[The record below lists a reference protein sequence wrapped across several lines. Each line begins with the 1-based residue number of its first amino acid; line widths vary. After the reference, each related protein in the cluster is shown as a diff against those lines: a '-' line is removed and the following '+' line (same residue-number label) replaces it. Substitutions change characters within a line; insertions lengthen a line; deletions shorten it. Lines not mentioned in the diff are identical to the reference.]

1 MRIRQPFPFPAG
13 LFVAAGLLI
22 LPAAAAA
29 QGSSLSTYGG
39 RVGFSSTP
47 DQLILGAWGTLS
59 EFSPNLTFR
68 PSGDLGIGD
77 DVLTIIGNADV
88 QYTFAQVA
96 RGPVP
101 FFGGGLG
108 LLWYDPDG
116 GSSDTEI
123 GLQIYGGVEL
133 AYRGYQTGVFEVRL
147 GLDDDMPD
155 LKLTYGFG
163 FY

>member
-1 MRIRQPFPFPAG
+1 MPFRNFRLPAG
-13 LFVAAGLLI
+13 LLLAAGLVV
-22 LPAAAAA
+22 LPAAVRA
-29 QGSSLSTYGG
+29 QGSPLSTYGG
-39 RVGFSSTP
+39 RVGLSTTP
-47 DQLILGAWGTLS
+47 DQLILGAWGTLT

-68 PSGDLGIGD
+68 PSGDLGLGD
-77 DVLTIIGNADV
+77 DVLTIIGNADL
-88 QYTFAQVA
+88 QYTFAQIA

-101 FFGGGLG
+101 FFGGGIG
-108 LLWYDPDG
+108 VLWYDPDG
-116 GSSDTEI
+116 GSSDTNL

-133 AYRGYQTGVFEVRL
+133 AYRGYQTGVFEVRF

>member
-1 MRIRQPFPFPAG
+1 MTIRTRRLPAG
-13 LFVAAGLLI
+13 LLLAAGLLA
-22 LPAAAAA
+22 LPAPATA

-39 RVGFSSTP
+39 RVGLSTTP
-47 DQLILGAWGTLS
+47 DQLILGAWGTLT

-68 PSGDLGIGD
+68 PSGDLGLGD
-77 DVLTIIGNADV
+77 DVLTIIGNADI

-101 FFGGGLG
+101 FFGGGIG
-108 LLWYDPDG
+108 VLWFDPDG
-116 GSSDTEI
+116 GGSDTEL

-147 GLDDDMPD
+147 GLDDHMPD

>member
-1 MRIRQPFPFPAG
+1 MRIRQRPSFPAG
-13 LFVAAGLLI
+13 LLIAAGLLL
-22 LPAAAAA
+22 LPSLAAA
-29 QGSSLSTYGG
+29 QGSPLSTYGG
-39 RVGFSSTP
+39 RVGFSTTP
-47 DQLILGAWGTLS
+47 DQLILGAWGTLT
-59 EFSPNLTFR
+59 EFSPNLAFR

-101 FFGGGLG
+101 FFGAGVGV
-108 LLWYDPDG
+108 LWFDPDG
-116 GSSDTEI
+116 GGSSTEL